1 VPFTKRDDL
10 LETARRAMARACEV
24 YDSLSETLTITIRKL
39 NAGEPAPPLTPEE
52 LDALKA
58 HQRAILTV
66 LDYEAQ
72 LIKRRTGDP
81 PGADAALDL
90 EAARLEVARRLDR
103 LAAARE
109 P

>member
-1 VPFTKRDDL
+1 
-10 LETARRAMARACEV
+10 MA
-24 YDSLSETLTITIRKL
+24 IRKL
-39 NAGEPAPPLTPEE
+39 RADKPAPPLTKDEVE
-52 LDALKA
+52 ALKA

-72 LIKRRTGDP
+72 LIKRGRGETS
-81 PGADAALDL
+81 GADGALDL

-103 LAAARE
+103 LAAARD

>member
-1 VPFTKRDDL
+1 VSFTKDDDL
-10 LETARRAMARACEV
+10 LETARRAFARACEV
-24 YDSLSETLTITIRKL
+24 YDSLSKHMTAAIRKL
-39 NAGEPAPPLTPEE
+39 AAGSTPPLTPEE
-52 LDALKA
+52 QDALKA

-72 LIKRRTGDP
+72 LIRRRPGDAR
-81 PGADAALDL
+81 GADAALDL

-103 LAAARE
+103 LAAARD